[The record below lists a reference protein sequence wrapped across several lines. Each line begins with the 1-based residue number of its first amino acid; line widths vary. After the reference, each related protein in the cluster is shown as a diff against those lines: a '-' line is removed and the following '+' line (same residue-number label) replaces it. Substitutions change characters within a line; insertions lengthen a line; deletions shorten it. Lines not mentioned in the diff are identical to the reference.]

1 MRINRLYTLLLALV
15 ALLSVASCGEDR
27 TYEYLEK
34 TEENQ
39 WTYSKMKEVYY
50 WAGEMKQPERSVFF
64 SATTKFFSSLLSKS
78 DKVSFFTDSVTTG
91 SYGLE
96 FALMRD
102 PLGEK
107 PNRYYAVAL
116 YVEPGSPAA
125 LAGIGRGTWISGI
138 NGKALT
144 SASGNL
150 LLSGEGME
158 VITSHVDYDDENG
171 KYFWTNG
178 DTLAV
183 QASAT
188 FDSKAIYV
196 DSVYNVRSSK
206 VGYVACR
213 NLSGSS
219 FETDIQE
226 IMLGFAAENVTDIV
240 VDLRYCSEGALENAN
255 AVASALVPVSLAGTP
270 FATLCDKD
278 GNTGNGYDFTE
289 QPVNLSDKRVFFIT
303 GKGTKGAAEV
313 LVASVNA
320 SRGMHEVIVV
330 GEKSAGGKMQ
340 TARFDSPY
348 GFSIN
353 PAVAVIC
360 ASDGNE
366 LPDTGI
372 APDFLINELEEGKRI
387 YPLGN
392 EQEYILRNIEYYIV
406 NGSLP
411 E

>member
-15 ALLSVASCGEDR
+15 ALLTVVSCGEDR

-50 WAGEMKQPERSVFF
+50 WADEIKQPERNVFF
-64 SATTKFFSSLLSKS
+64 SAASKFFTSLLSKS
-78 DKVSFFTDSVTTG
+78 DKASFFTDSVTIG

-96 FALMRD
+96 YALMRD

-107 PNRYYAVAL
+107 PNRYYALAL

-125 LAGIGRGTWISGI
+125 IAGIGRGTWISGI

-144 SASGNL
+144 STSGNL
-150 LLSGEGME
+150 LKSGDAIE
-158 VITSHVDYDDENG
+158 VITSHVDYDDENS
-171 KYFWTNG
+171 KYCWTSG

-183 QASAT
+183 QASTA

-219 FETDIQE
+219 FATDIQE
-226 IMLGFAAENVTDIV
+226 IMLGLAAENVTDLVI
-240 VDLRYCSEGALENAN
+240 DLRYCSEGILENAN
-255 AVASALVPVSLAGTP
+255 VLASALVPVSLAETP
-270 FATLCDKD
+270 FATMCDKD
-278 GNTGNGYDFTE
+278 GNACNGYDFAE
-289 QPVNLSDKRVFFIT
+289 QPANLSDKRVFFIT
-303 GKGTKGAAEV
+303 GKGTKGTAEL

-330 GEKSAGGKMQ
+330 GEKSAGAKMQ
-340 TARFDSPY
+340 TERFDSPY

-353 PAVAVIC
+353 PAVAVMC
-360 ASDGNE
+360 ASDGKE
-366 LPDTGI
+366 LSDTGI
-372 APDFLINELEEGKRI
+372 LPDIIINELEEGKRI